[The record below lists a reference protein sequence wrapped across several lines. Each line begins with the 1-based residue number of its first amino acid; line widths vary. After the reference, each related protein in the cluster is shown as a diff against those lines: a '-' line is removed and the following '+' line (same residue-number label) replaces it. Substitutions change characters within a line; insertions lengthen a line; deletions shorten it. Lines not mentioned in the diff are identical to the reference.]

1 MGSFDADVVGSPTP
15 PVDAVN
21 STILDAAQSVD
32 PKPVIMDPLTSD
44 WDFPRA
50 GDNLHPTATGN
61 NVITNYVALALQ
73 ADGVVPSS
81 KVHIPASVLTA
92 PGEAPPVSPA
102 IVVPNG
108 NQPVLL
114 MIGASFAAG
123 VGVDLMPNLAWPP
136 ILGQRINYQV
146 VVSADPG
153 GGFINLGDGGL
164 GPFSQLLA
172 SVNIATLDPSLV
184 LIQGGHN
191 DQGMNAGA
199 ERQAVVS
206 LFQTIRQEAPQAR
219 DRPARLLRYQPS
231 RAGTALHPEHR
242 RDDHLGRPIGGA
254 EPVGLRPA
262 DVALGLPA
270 YTRPSPPHP
279 SWSQKDRWLCG
290 GRSDPGQGHLP
301 DSLILGRAR
310 MSDRAVT
317 RRPTG
322 HLVTEL
328 WNGTAEIDDG
338 IL

>member
-1 MGSFDADVVGSPTP
+1 
-15 PVDAVN
+15 VDAVN

-50 GDNLHPTATGN
+50 GDNLHPTATGD
-61 NVITNYVALALQ
+61 NVIANYVALALQ

-114 MIGASFAAG
+114 VIGASFAAG
-123 VGVDLMPNLAWPP
+123 VGVDLMPNLAWPA

-146 VVSADPG
+146 VVSADSG
-153 GGFINLGDGGL
+153 AGFISLGDGGL

-219 DRPARLLRYQPS
+219 IGLVGFFDTSRVGPAPTSILNTDATIISAAQSVVPNLLVFDPL
-231 RAGTALHPEHR
+231 TAHWVFPR
-242 RDDHLGRPIGGA
+242 IRDHLYPTPAGHKKIAGYVAGG
-254 EPVGLRPA
+254 LIR
-262 DVALGLPA
+262 
-270 YTRPSPPHP
+270 
-279 SWSQKDRWLCG
+279 DRVIY
-290 GRSDPGQGHLP
+290 QIH
-301 DSLILGRAR
+301 
-310 MSDRAVT
+310 
-317 RRPTG
+317 
-322 HLVTEL
+322 
-328 WNGTAEIDDG
+328 
-338 IL
+338 